1 MASSWT
7 DFWKWS
13 IYFLCFHF
21 FITGK
26 SQSMVIWVKRSCPG
40 LKDTRIEMS
49 QFLKPS
55 LFLFNLE
62 VALKIT
68 VLFEATPWDLGWGW
82 GWGGWKIARYQH
94 YIHDIYLYISIP
106 GWIGDPIKALI
117 GCLRVMIWVR
127 KNRIRFNSRKQSDCG
142 RRKHSSSRDNKS
154 LLLDHI
160 SSWSDGL

>member
-13 IYFLCFHF
+13 IDFQCFHF

-26 SQSMVIWVKRSCPG
+26 SQSMVIWVKWSCPG

-68 VLFEATPWDLGWGW
+68 FLFEATPWDLRGVGE
-82 GWGGWKIARYQH
+82 IVRYQR

-127 KNRIRFNSRKQSDCG
+127 KNRIRFNSRKQSVCG

-160 SSWSDGL
+160 SSWGDGL